1 MIPIDSQVLESFV
14 PVYDAIPEK
23 WEDARPFVVE
33 QLKKLANGI
42 NVREIGFFLDEEL
55 LSGKSFIPGI
65 NNALDGETSQ
75 QFRNILRKVVDCGAL
90 PNAGLKQVPHGIF
103 IDSNFTLIDLFG
115 AATDPVNL
123 LSFDLGHAAAPPNQ
137 VEIYLDATYIN
148 IVTGTNRS
156 AYTRTYIVIEYIQ
169 EL

>member
-1 MIPIDSQVLESFV
+1 MNPLDSQVLESFV
-14 PVYDAIPEK
+14 PSYAAIPDK

-33 QLKKLANGI
+33 QLKRHANAI

-75 QFRNILRKVVDCGAL
+75 QFRTILRKVVDCGAL
-90 PNAGLKQVPHGIF
+90 PNAGLKSVPHGIF
-103 IDSNFTLIDLFG
+103 IDANFTLIDLFG
-115 AATDPVNL
+115 AATDPIAL

-137 VEIYLDATYIN
+137 VEIYLDAINVN

-156 AYTRTYIVIEYIQ
+156 TYTRSFITIEYIQ